1 MVDNRSRSVAQGQHA
16 RKRGN
21 FVAEQ
26 QRVVGIDLGT
36 TNSLIAFMQGDAPI
50 VIPGEDGSPIVPSVV
65 AFDQET
71 ASGFSVGNAA
81 RGVLLTH
88 SANAVYSV
96 KRLMGRDLTDI
107 QDELKLFP
115 FQLAEG
121 LQPGEVLKLNIGGLT
136 LTPPEVSAYI
146 LLQLKRNAERFFG
159 VEVTKAVI
167 TVPAYFNDAQRQATK
182 DAGRIAGLDVL
193 RLVNEPTAAALA
205 YGLDKN
211 PDGSAKDGII
221 AVYDFGGGTF
231 DISIL
236 KLHEGIFEVIATGGD
251 THLGGDDIDN
261 LLTAV
266 ALDDIRGDLGLD
278 ISTNPE
284 VVQQLRKAVIEA
296 KIALSDAE
304 STRILLEIP
313 AGTGKSQIPSGDDN
327 KELNTKAG
335 APPLSAVER
344 VDSEMWEGKNSGPTQ
359 PTHYAREITRAQY
372 EQLIAPIIART
383 AAPVKQALRDAGFTA
398 ADIDEV
404 VMVGGSTR
412 IPAVRKLVTE
422 LFDLEARGR
431 KLHTELN
438 PDEVVALG
446 AAVQAQILS
455 GEYSSATDDLLLL
468 DVTPLSLG
476 IEALGG
482 VVAKIIQR
490 NSTIPASATEHF
502 TTGVDGQ
509 TNVAIHVLQ
518 GERELAKDCRSLAR
532 FDLKGIPPMVAG
544 LPRIEVKFLIDA
556 NGILHVSARE
566 QRSGQEAA
574 VEVKPTYG
582 LTDEQVEAMIL
593 ESFDNAEEDITARQV
608 IEAKN
613 EAETIMTAVE
623 KGEKTPAW
631 QQLTFDEHAAIKA
644 AASELKQAVIG
655 GDYKVIRKGIDQL
668 DKKTRRFAEIMM
680 DSAVTGALGGKTMAA
695 AGADLA
701 ASQQGAAP
709 SAPHAFAKAEVSE
722 ATPAPDPFADAE
734 ADLETPGES
743 TED

>member
-1 MVDNRSRSVAQGQHA
+1 M
-16 RKRGN
+16 
-21 FVAEQ
+21 AEP
-26 QRVVGIDLGT
+26 RNLVVGIDLGT
-36 TNSLIAFMQGDAPI
+36 TNSLVAYMQDDTPV
-50 VIPGEDGSPIVPSVV
+50 VIPGEDGERLVPSVV
-65 AFDQET
+65 AWTDDGV
-71 ASGFSVGNAA
+71 AVGNAA
-81 RGVLLTH
+81 RATLLAA
-88 SANAVYSV
+88 SASAVYSA
-96 KRLMGRDLTDI
+96 KRLMGRDLEDI

-121 LQPGEVLKLNIGGLT
+121 AKPGEVLRLNVGGLT
-136 LTPPEVSAYI
+136 LTPPEISAYV
-146 LLQLKRNAERFFG
+146 LLQLKKNAERFFG
-159 VEVTKAVI
+159 APVTKAVI

-205 YGLDKN
+205 YGLDKQ
-211 PDGSAKDGII
+211 KDGII

-236 KLHEGIFEVIATGGD
+236 KLHEGIFEVISTGGD

-261 LLTAV
+261 LLIAI
-266 ALDDIRGDLGLD
+266 ALDDIAGDLG
-278 ISTNPE
+278 SEVGQAVRTNPE
-284 VVQQLRKAVIEA
+284 VVQAIRKAVIEA
-296 KIALSDAE
+296 KITLSDHATARLHV
-304 STRILLEIP
+304 SIP
-313 AGTGKSQIPSGDDN
+313 
-327 KELNTKAG
+327 G
-335 APPLSAVER
+335 APPY
-344 VDSEMWEGKNSGPTQ
+344 T
-359 PTHYAREITRAQY
+359 REITR
-372 EQLIAPIIART
+372 EQFETLIAPVIART
-383 AAPVKQALRDAGFTA
+383 AAPVKQALRDAA
-398 ADIDEV
+398 LEPSQIDEV

-412 IPAVRKLVTE
+412 IPAVRTLVTQ
-422 LFDLEARGR
+422 LFNLDARGK

-455 GEYSSATDDLLLL
+455 GNASSAALEDLLLL

-509 TNVAIHVLQ
+509 TNVAIHVVQ

-566 QRSGQEAA
+566 QRSGKEAE

-582 LTDEQVEAMIL
+582 LTDEQVESMIL
-593 ESFDNAEEDITARQV
+593 DSFDYAEQDITERQV

-613 EAETIMTAVE
+613 EAQTILEASTKA
-623 KGEKTPAW
+623 KSSPAW
-631 QQLTFDEHAAIKA
+631 QQLTFDEIAKIE
-644 AASELKQAVIG
+644 ASTTELKASLTG
-655 GDYKVIRKGIDQL
+655 GDHRIIRKAIESL
-668 DKKTRRFAEIMM
+668 DKATRRLAEVMM
-680 DSAVTGALGGKTMAA
+680 DTAISGSMKGQTMQSAGDQMGANLGAT
-695 AGADLA
+695 
-701 ASQQGAAP
+701 P
-709 SAPHAFAKAEVSE
+709 SAPHAFAPAQIDESKPAPLPNDLEKAEQN
-722 ATPAPDPFADAE
+722 P
-734 ADLETPGES
+734 ETPGES